1 MVSRIALIGENSIE
15 YIKMLLNIWNNG
27 DCAVLI
33 DCQIPPSVAV
43 EMMLEANVGVC
54 YVERKY
60 YDKIHEKLYK
70 PVELFPYEKEN
81 SYAQLLPTELDN
93 IFQEKYSRDEAV
105 VIYSSGTTGRAKG
118 IILSHFAI
126 NTNADAIINYIKPN
140 NDDCMYIVKNLAHSS
155 TITGELLVAL
165 KTRTQILIAP
175 IVMPPRYVLNNIVK
189 YNVSIV
195 CVNPLLLSMY
205 CDEYK
210 KRDYDFSSLKKI
222 YVSGSILSDRIYG
235 MAKTLLCK
243 QEIYNVYGLSEAGPR
258 VAAQRGDCCQGNS
271 VGKAI
276 EGVDIV
282 IVDESGN
289 VLSNGECGIIHVNTP
304 SRFNGYI
311 QGSVK
316 HKSLYQDWLNTGDMG
331 YFDEHGELHIIG
343 RSDDM
348 IIIGAHKIYPF
359 DIEQQIQAFTD
370 IYECVVTMIN
380 FRNEDILCCLYVSN
394 LEIRKDIKSVLSTVL
409 SKHEIPKLFVQ
420 TKDIPR
426 TRNGKLA
433 MTNVIDIIIHEIQRR
448 IAK

>member
-1 MVSRIALIGENSIE
+1 VVSRIALIGENSIE

-81 SYAQLLPTELDN
+81 SYAQLLPTEIYN

-289 VLSNGECGIIHVNTP
+289 VLSNGECGIIHVNSSFFT
-304 SRFNGYI
+304 STKRFLDLPRKQELLALVNRMKKIHYKMKEN
-311 QGSVK
+311 VK
-316 HKSLYQDWLNTGDMG
+316 
-331 YFDEHGELHIIG
+331 
-343 RSDDM
+343 
-348 IIIGAHKIYPF
+348 
-359 DIEQQIQAFTD
+359 
-370 IYECVVTMIN
+370 
-380 FRNEDILCCLYVSN
+380 
-394 LEIRKDIKSVLSTVL
+394 
-409 SKHEIPKLFVQ
+409 
-420 TKDIPR
+420 
-426 TRNGKLA
+426 
-433 MTNVIDIIIHEIQRR
+433 
-448 IAK
+448 